1 MALGDSAAQ
10 GVELVD
16 MYMYIYTPDVII
28 SFEVLV
34 IQT

>member
-10 GVELVD
+10 GVEHVD
-16 MYMYIYTPDVII
+16 AYMYIYTPDVII